1 MSFSNMFKQNLL
13 NSIKGLNVDESIDAY
28 QDNMAAV
35 GVLFD
40 LTKCNPE
47 LLLIRR
53 SRNLRNHPGE
63 WAFPGGKVDQEDK
76 DYSETALREIREEVG
91 LNSSIINL
99 LGRLETVE
107 TTSGYSVVPY
117 VGILDNEYSIK
128 ININEVDDYM
138 LMPFNVL
145 ISSETLTKINYKNQ
159 MKQLAYVVD
168 DRVSWGETARIISN
182 INYHM
187 KKYIGTE
194 KT

>member
-1 MSFSNMFKQNLL
+1 MSFNNLFKQNLL
-13 NSIKGLNVDESIDAY
+13 NSIKTLNVDESIDAY
-28 QDNMAAV
+28 RNNMAAV

-138 LMPFNVL
+138 LLPFNVL

-168 DRVSWGETARIISN
+168 DRVIWGATARIISN

-187 KKYIGTE
+187 RKYIGTE

>member
-1 MSFSNMFKQNLL
+1 MSFNNMFKQNLL
-13 NSIKGLNVDESIDAY
+13 NSIKGLNMDESMYAFE
-28 QDNMAAV
+28 DNMAAV

-47 LLLIRR
+47 LLLIKR

-76 DYSETALREIREEVG
+76 NYSETALREIREEVG
-91 LNSSIINL
+91 LNPSIIKL
-99 LGRLETVE
+99 LGRLETVK
-107 TTSGYSVVPY
+107 TTSGYYVVPY
-117 VGILDNEYSIK
+117 VGILDNDYSLK
-128 ININEVDDYM
+128 INGNEVDDYI

-145 ISSETLTKINYKNQ
+145 INSETHTQINYKNQ

-168 DRVSWGETARIISN
+168 DRVIWGATARIISN
-182 INYHM
+182 VNNQM
-187 KKYIGTE
+187 RKCIGTK

>member
-13 NSIKGLNVDESIDAY
+13 NSIKGLNVDESTDAY

-47 LLLIRR
+47 LLLIKR

-99 LGRLETVE
+99 LGRLETVK
-107 TTSGYSVVPY
+107 TTSGYYVVPY
-117 VGILDNEYSIK
+117 VGILNNEYSLR
-128 ININEVDDYM
+128 INVNEVDDYM
-138 LMPFNVL
+138 FLPFNVL
-145 ISSETLTKINYKNQ
+145 ISSKTCTQINYKNQ

-168 DRVSWGETARIISN
+168 DRVIWGATARIISN
-182 INYHM
+182 VNYHM
-187 KKYIGTE
+187 RKYIGTK

>member
-1 MSFSNMFKQNLL
+1 MSFNNLFKRNLL
-13 NSIKGLNVDESIDAY
+13 NSIKALNVHESIDAY
-28 QDNMAAV
+28 QNNMAAV

-99 LGRLETVE
+99 LGRLETVK

-128 ININEVDDYM
+128 ININEVDDYV
-138 LMPFNVL
+138 LLPFNVL

-168 DRVSWGETARIISN
+168 DRVIWGATARIISN
-182 INYHM
+182 INYQM
-187 KKYIGTE
+187 RKYIGTE

>member
-47 LLLIRR
+47 LLLIKL

-99 LGRLETVE
+99 LGRLETVK

-117 VGILDNEYSIK
+117 VGILDNEYSLR
-128 ININEVDDYM
+128 INVNEVDDYM
-138 LMPFNVL
+138 FLPFNVL
-145 ISSETLTKINYKNQ
+145 ISSETYTQINYKNQ

-168 DRVSWGETARIISN
+168 DRVIWGATARIISN
-182 INYHM
+182 VNYHM
-187 KKYIGTE
+187 RKYIGTK

>member
-1 MSFSNMFKQNLL
+1 MSFSKMFKQNLL
-13 NSIKGLNVDESIDAY
+13 NSIKGLNVDENIDAY

-40 LTKCNPE
+40 ITKCNPE

-99 LGRLETVE
+99 LGRLETVK
-107 TTSGYSVVPY
+107 TTSGYYVVPY
-117 VGILDNEYSIK
+117 VGILDNEYSLR
-128 ININEVDDYM
+128 INVNEVDDYM
-138 LMPFNVL
+138 FLPFNVL
-145 ISSETLTKINYKNQ
+145 ISSETCTQINYKNQ

-168 DRVSWGETARIISN
+168 DRVIWGATARIISN
-182 INYHM
+182 VNYHM
-187 KKYIGTE
+187 RKYIGTK

>member
-1 MSFSNMFKQNLL
+1 MSFNNLFKRNLL
-13 NSIKGLNVDESIDAY
+13 NSIKALNVHESIDAY
-28 QDNMAAV
+28 QNNMAAV

-99 LGRLETVE
+99 LGRLETVK

-128 ININEVDDYM
+128 INIDEVDDYM
-138 LMPFNVL
+138 LLPFNVL

-159 MKQLAYVVD
+159 MKQLAYVVE
-168 DRVSWGETARIISN
+168 DRVIWGATARIISN
-182 INYHM
+182 INYQM
-187 KKYIGTE
+187 RKYIGTE

>member
-99 LGRLETVE
+99 LGRLETVK
-107 TTSGYSVVPY
+107 TTSGYYVVPY
-117 VGILDNEYSIK
+117 VGILDNEYSLR
-128 ININEVDDYM
+128 INVNEVDDYM
-138 LMPFNVL
+138 FLPFNVL
-145 ISSETLTKINYKNQ
+145 ISSETYTQINYKNQ

-168 DRVSWGETARIISN
+168 DRVIWGATARIIYN
-182 INYHM
+182 VNYHM
-187 KKYIGTE
+187 RKYIGTK

>member
-99 LGRLETVE
+99 LGRLETVK
-107 TTSGYSVVPY
+107 TTSGYYVVPY
-117 VGILDNEYSIK
+117 VGILDNEYSLR
-128 ININEVDDYM
+128 INVNEVDDYM
-138 LMPFNVL
+138 FLPFNVL
-145 ISSETLTKINYKNQ
+145 ISSETYTQINYKNQ

-168 DRVSWGETARIISN
+168 DRVIWGATARIISN
-182 INYHM
+182 VNYHM
-187 KKYIGTE
+187 RKYIGTK

>member
-47 LLLIRR
+47 LLLIKR
-53 SRNLRNHPGE
+53 SLNLRNHPGE

-99 LGRLETVE
+99 LGRLETVK
-107 TTSGYSVVPY
+107 TTSGYYVVPY
-117 VGILDNEYSIK
+117 VGILDNEYSLR
-128 ININEVDDYM
+128 INVNEVDDYM
-138 LMPFNVL
+138 FLPFNVL
-145 ISSETLTKINYKNQ
+145 ISSETCTQINYKNQ

-168 DRVSWGETARIISN
+168 DRVIWGATARIISN
-182 INYHM
+182 VNYHM
-187 KKYIGTE
+187 RKYIGTK

>member
-47 LLLIRR
+47 LLLIKR

-99 LGRLETVE
+99 LGRLETVK
-107 TTSGYSVVPY
+107 TTSGYYVVPY
-117 VGILDNEYSIK
+117 VGILDNEYSLR
-128 ININEVDDYM
+128 INVNEVDDYM
-138 LMPFNVL
+138 FLPFNVL
-145 ISSETLTKINYKNQ
+145 ISSETCTQINYKNQ

-168 DRVSWGETARIISN
+168 DRVIWGATARIISN
-182 INYHM
+182 VNYHM
-187 KKYIGTE
+187 RKYIGTK

>member
-1 MSFSNMFKQNLL
+1 MFKQNLL
-13 NSIKGLNVDESIDAY
+13 NSIKGLNVDENIDAY

-40 LTKCNPE
+40 ITKCNPE

-91 LNSSIINL
+91 LNSSIINF
-99 LGRLETVE
+99 LGRLETVK
-107 TTSGYSVVPY
+107 TTSGYYVVPY
-117 VGILDNEYSIK
+117 VGILDNEYSLR
-128 ININEVDDYM
+128 INVKEVDDYIF
-138 LMPFNVL
+138 LPFNVL
-145 ISSETLTKINYKNQ
+145 ISSETCTQINYKNQ

-168 DRVSWGETARIISN
+168 DRVIWGATARIISN
-182 INYHM
+182 VNYHM
-187 KKYIGTE
+187 RKYIGTK

>member
-99 LGRLETVE
+99 LGRLETVK
-107 TTSGYSVVPY
+107 TTSGYYVVPY
-117 VGILDNEYSIK
+117 VGILDNEYSLRIYV
-128 ININEVDDYM
+128 NEVDDYM
-138 LMPFNVL
+138 FLPFNVL
-145 ISSETLTKINYKNQ
+145 ISSETRTQINYKNQ

-168 DRVSWGETARIISN
+168 DRVIWGATARIISN
-182 INYHM
+182 VNYHM
-187 KKYIGTE
+187 RKYIGTK

>member
-47 LLLIRR
+47 LLLIKR

-99 LGRLETVE
+99 LGRLETVK
-107 TTSGYSVVPY
+107 TTSGYYVVPY
-117 VGILDNEYSIK
+117 VGILDNEYSLR
-128 ININEVDDYM
+128 INVNEVDDYM
-138 LMPFNVL
+138 FLPFNVL
-145 ISSETLTKINYKNQ
+145 ISSKTCTQINYKNQ

-168 DRVSWGETARIISN
+168 DRVIWGATARIISN
-182 INYHM
+182 VNYHM
-187 KKYIGTE
+187 RKYIGTK

>member
-47 LLLIRR
+47 LLLIKR

-99 LGRLETVE
+99 LGRLETVK

-117 VGILDNEYSIK
+117 VGILDNEYSLR
-128 ININEVDDYM
+128 INVNEVDDYM
-138 LMPFNVL
+138 FLPFNVL
-145 ISSETLTKINYKNQ
+145 ISSETYTQINYKNQ

-168 DRVSWGETARIISN
+168 DRVIWGATARIISN
-182 INYHM
+182 VNYHM
-187 KKYIGTE
+187 RKYIGTK

>member
-99 LGRLETVE
+99 LGRLETVK
-107 TTSGYSVVPY
+107 TTSGYYVVPY
-117 VGILDNEYSIK
+117 VGILNNEYSLR
-128 ININEVDDYM
+128 INVNEVDDYM
-138 LMPFNVL
+138 FLPFNVL
-145 ISSETLTKINYKNQ
+145 ISSETCTQINYKNQ

-168 DRVSWGETARIISN
+168 DRVIWGATARIISN
-182 INYHM
+182 VNYHM
-187 KKYIGTE
+187 RKYIGTK

>member
-99 LGRLETVE
+99 LGRLETVK
-107 TTSGYSVVPY
+107 TTSGYYVVPF
-117 VGILDNEYSIK
+117 VGVLDNEYSLR
-128 ININEVDDYM
+128 INGNEVDDYM
-138 LMPFNVL
+138 LLPFNVL
-145 ISSETLTKINYKNQ
+145 ISSETCRQINYKNQ

-168 DRVSWGETARIISN
+168 DRVIWGATARIISN
-182 INYHM
+182 VNYHM
-187 KKYIGTE
+187 RKYIGTK

>member
-1 MSFSNMFKQNLL
+1 MFKQNLL

-99 LGRLETVE
+99 LGRLETVK
-107 TTSGYSVVPY
+107 TTSGYYVVPY
-117 VGILDNEYSIK
+117 VGILDNEYSLR
-128 ININEVDDYM
+128 INVNEVDDYM
-138 LMPFNVL
+138 FLPFNVL
-145 ISSETLTKINYKNQ
+145 ISSETYTQINYKNQ

-168 DRVSWGETARIISN
+168 DRVIWGATARIISN
-182 INYHM
+182 VNYHM
-187 KKYIGTE
+187 RKYIGTK

>member
-1 MSFSNMFKQNLL
+1 MSFNNLFKRNLL
-13 NSIKGLNVDESIDAY
+13 NSIKALNVHESIDAY
-28 QDNMAAV
+28 QNNMAAV

-128 ININEVDDYM
+128 ININEVDDYV
-138 LMPFNVL
+138 LLPFNVL

-168 DRVSWGETARIISN
+168 DRVIWGATARIISN
-182 INYHM
+182 INYQM
-187 KKYIGTE
+187 RKYIGTE